1 MSNNFD
7 TILDENLDKKKE
19 FESVKSKK
27 LLSNI
32 IEDKLSE
39 DNLEYSNDIDKIHS
53 PKSIKSLYNSNENI
67 MSNNNVICSAGNSD
81 KKNEI
86 QSPKSIKSI
95 ILLTNNNENIM
106 SNKNVKCS
114 PENSDKKNEIQSPKS
129 IKSIKLLTNNND
141 IVSLKDDSHKRR
153 KSILQVDLMKEM
165 KYIPPE
171 VKLNKGHSKNISSNL
186 SKKKKK
192 TLKND
197 IRVKFLKWFQQSIKL
212 VFTEKSAII
221 VQNYIR
227 KKINNEK
234 DINYSSSI
242 KLYLIK
248 NPGNLKSKMMYSIEK
263 YSYAL
268 DGKMKNIKVF
278 LAKVKEKIN
287 LFILRKVRMKY
298 HNLGDKLMLLS
309 IKKVNNSITKYAYL
323 ANLFKFILKSCFK
336 NLINGFKYHISILFL
351 KKTKNL
357 HKAIMSPIKKQMEL
371 FIKNFQEEWMK
382 QKEEKA
388 RKIINLTISILQ
400 LTFTTKKEIYFRLW
414 KSLSLTNRLQKS
426 IKKIQIQ
433 YRRWI
438 RYFKLKKFLEYPRI
452 TIIKMVNILVNRSI
466 RLVWNSIKDELKRR
480 TMIKFFFHLKNIKN
494 SLLKDF
500 FINYKGFHIYRSRLM
515 FNSVNRVIRVYRR
528 FVERIRYRISLKI
541 RFTLKLA
548 IDKSEYFRKLIF
560 NKFFK
565 KWKQVITNTIIN
577 QSAQKIQKF
586 CSKTVL
592 ILRRTQKQIA
602 FEKLRNLIIAHL
614 IYKQILPFFKVFSI
628 SEKINLANNH
638 FKSFIFKHLMKN
650 IINFDKSKLMWRL
663 LRIPDSLNKKHLRK
677 ALKQFHS
684 FILKSQMNDSVCKI
698 QKQYRKKLNSKV
710 NYKKFKVLS
719 NRLSQLNDKYSE
731 LKRYIFLRWIRLK
744 NRRLIE
750 KSSRKIYNFLSV
762 RWIKL
767 KIKRKLSDLVCKYF
781 VKYDEDRK
789 NKLVNNIKRYLENNM
804 INNCTKIQKY
814 LKFYQILNHI
824 IDRKLMMKN
833 FIIFKELYKLTRLKK
848 ILEKIL
854 YRNFIN
860 RLITKNNFLL
870 KMCKVFQSLDQ
881 YTNKIIFW

>member
-1 MSNNFD
+1 
-7 TILDENLDKKKE
+7 
-19 FESVKSKK
+19 
-27 LLSNI
+27 
-32 IEDKLSE
+32 
-39 DNLEYSNDIDKIHS
+39 
-53 PKSIKSLYNSNENI
+53 
-67 MSNNNVICSAGNSD
+67 
-81 KKNEI
+81 
-86 QSPKSIKSI
+86 
-95 ILLTNNNENIM
+95 
-106 SNKNVKCS
+106 
-114 PENSDKKNEIQSPKS
+114 
-129 IKSIKLLTNNND
+129 
-141 IVSLKDDSHKRR
+141 
-153 KSILQVDLMKEM
+153 
-165 KYIPPE
+165 
-171 VKLNKGHSKNISSNL
+171 
-186 SKKKKK
+186 
-192 TLKND
+192 
-197 IRVKFLKWFQQSIKL
+197 
-212 VFTEKSAII
+212 
-221 VQNYIR
+221 
-227 KKINNEK
+227 
-234 DINYSSSI
+234 
-242 KLYLIK
+242 
-248 NPGNLKSKMMYSIEK
+248 
-263 YSYAL
+263 
-268 DGKMKNIKVF
+268 
-278 LAKVKEKIN
+278 
-287 LFILRKVRMKY
+287 
-298 HNLGDKLMLLS
+298 
-309 IKKVNNSITKYAYL
+309 
-323 ANLFKFILKSCFK
+323 
-336 NLINGFKYHISILFL
+336 
-351 KKTKNL
+351 
-357 HKAIMSPIKKQMEL
+357 
-371 FIKNFQEEWMK
+371 
-382 QKEEKA
+382 
-388 RKIINLTISILQ
+388 
-400 LTFTTKKEIYFRLW
+400 
-414 KSLSLTNRLQKS
+414 
-426 IKKIQIQ
+426 
-433 YRRWI
+433 
-438 RYFKLKKFLEYPRI
+438 
-452 TIIKMVNILVNRSI
+452 
-466 RLVWNSIKDELKRR
+466 
-480 TMIKFFFHLKNIKN
+480 
-494 SLLKDF
+494 
-500 FINYKGFHIYRSRLM
+500 M

-750 KSSRKIYNFLSV
+750 KSSSKIYNFLSV

-881 YTNKIIFW
+881 YTNRLFLTKVNDRFVRIYCFRSLDKLNGILFNLIFNRIKPFYYKMLMQLMKIKIMSISCFTYQQKFSHSFSLLNINRQVIITNYEFNSNNEQYSNYKRVNNIFERIMDKLLCYYVKVIRFYNLYHEIKSEVNQMTSNIIKICCEFIISQSNKFHIKFIELNKLSTKKIMINIFRKTSQQIFVKSLLREWLSFTNHQKINKKIKSLNNSIDKNISLPSNNKDISIKLNFEKHNSCTVNIKQQADKVMFNLDQTPSVKESINSLINLSSSEENNTTVSHNMLEDNKLLLNPNTSRDSSKRIKFSLDNSIIGGSPEKSLRKGILSKKNK